1 VSPSRVKTYFH
12 RLRDGD
18 GGDTAALAMMSSFPT
33 RLVVDRH
40 RFQLWGGH
48 GGTPDRAN
56 RAGRRGLCVIGYAN
70 GRRHNLPPAEFG
82 HAGYEAKEG
91 RCYCGTPAQFVADT
105 VESLADLALT
115 LGDTRMHRSPL
126 RAADRAR
133 GRTGS
138 C

>member
-1 VSPSRVKTYFH
+1 M
-12 RLRDGD
+12 
-18 GGDTAALAMMSSFPT
+18 LAMMSSCPA
-33 RLVVDRH
+33 RLAVDEH
-40 RFQLWGGH
+40 RIRPRGGH
-48 GGTPDRAN
+48 DGTPDRAN
-56 RAGRRGLCVIGYAN
+56 HDGRQGLCVIGYAD

-91 RCYCGTPAQFVADT
+91 RCYCGTPAPFAAGA
-105 VESLADLALT
+105 VESPADLALT
-115 LGDTRMHRSPL
+115 LGDKRVNRSPL